1 MHNVQ
6 LEPQRGWQFRAWDS
20 LYLSSVEEQHSE
32 RQEEN
37 KPVAEKVR
45 FEDLDLHPDI
55 EDGLWSMGFETATP
69 IQGQAIPHAV
79 KGKDILGIAQ
89 TGTGKTAAFL
99 LPTMDR
105 IMDTPNDG
113 KVKALIVVPT
123 RELAIQIDQAAQG
136 FAYYTGI
143 TSLAIYGGGTG
154 KEFAQEKKALT
165 EGADVI
171 IVTPGRML
179 SHLTLGYVDLSSLE
193 VLILDE
199 ADRMLDMG
207 FHQDIMRIAQHCRAE
222 RQTLLFS
229 ATMPDR
235 MRTLAHDLLNDP
247 VTVQLAL
254 SKPAA
259 KVKQGAYIVFDHQ
272 KDAVLVD
279 VLKDR
284 NVKSGIVFTSRKR
297 TVGQVVRALRKAGIK
312 CGRMSSDLEQSEREE
327 VMLAFRQQK
336 LPILVATDVVS
347 RGIDID
353 SIELVV
359 NYDVPPNEED
369 YVHRIGRTARAER
382 KGEGITL
389 VTPDD
394 MRRFGKIEKLIEKEV
409 PKLEV
414 PASLGAT
421 PTYDPKSSGSRGR
434 GGNRGGSGGRHGGG
448 RRHGGGSG
456 GGRGK
461 GVQGGGKSF
470 RRKGKSGGGGRRG
483 GSGGQSQGS

>member
-1 MHNVQ
+1 
-6 LEPQRGWQFRAWDS
+6 
-20 LYLSSVEEQHSE
+20 VEEQRAE
-32 RQEEN
+32 DAGEK
-37 KPVAEKVR
+37 KPAETRVR

-69 IQGQAIPHAV
+69 IQGEAIPHAL
-79 KGKDILGIAQ
+79 KGTDILGIAQ

-105 IMDTPNDG
+105 IMDTPKDG

-165 EGADVI
+165 EGADII

-207 FHQDIMRIAQHCRAE
+207 FHQDIMRIASHCRKE

-235 MRTLAHDLLNDP
+235 MRSLAHELLRNP

-259 KVKQGAYIVFDHQ
+259 KVKQGAYVLFDHQ

-297 TVGQVVRALRKAGIK
+297 TVGQVVRALRKAGIA
-312 CGRMSSDLEQSEREE
+312 CGKMSSDLEQSEREE

-382 KGEGITL
+382 KGEAITL

-394 MRRFGKIEKLIEKEV
+394 MRRFGRIEKLIEKEV
-409 PKLEV
+409 PKLEI
-414 PASLGAT
+414 PKSLGAA
-421 PTYDPKSSGSRGR
+421 PDYDPKSSGSRGGSGGR
-434 GGNRGGSGGRHGGG
+434 GNGGRGRGPSDRSHGHGGKQSGGGNRGGGNA
-448 RRHGGGSG
+448 
-456 GGRGK
+456 
-461 GVQGGGKSF
+461 GGGKGEF
-470 RRKGKSGGGGRRG
+470 RGKRRF
-483 GSGGQSQGS
+483 GSGKPKA